1 MDLNNAKPGVS
12 LISIKSKSPV
22 VPVYIESK
30 YKLFSKVTI
39 RIGEPMYFDSY
50 QGRKLTTEDYKDI
63 SVDIM
68 KSIYSLKDV

>member
-1 MDLNNAKPGVS
+1 M
-12 LISIKSKSPV
+12 
-22 VPVYIESK
+22 YIESK

-39 RIGEPMYFDSY
+39 RIGELMYFDSY